1 MPNYKPSPRITL
13 IYYNHHHRHHHR
25 DYHHQD
31 NIVFILII
39 IIIIMPNY
47 KNSPRITLTI
57 IIAIFINAILRR
69 VGHNNTILIIIFI
82 INFMPKPRPSSM
94 ISTKY
99 LSSVKI
105 SFFLPLF
112 SLSTFSSFYL
122 SLSLLSCPPSHQSHL
137 RLLLEMVIVNL
148 SKLFSEHYHG
158 HEDDNFCFAFLK
170 LYFLPTVVQLAHVH
184 DDMMIL
190 MITFN

>member
-69 VGHNNTILIIIFI
+69 VGHYNTILIIIFI

-94 ISTKY
+94 FSTKY
-99 LSSVKI
+99 LPSVKI

-112 SLSTFSSFYL
+112 FTFHLFFFLSVPLSLILSSFSSISSAL
-122 SLSLLSCPPSHQSHL
+122 PSQNGHRDLL
-137 RLLLEMVIVNL
+137 
-148 SKLFSEHYHG
+148 K
-158 HEDDNFCFAFLK
+158 
-170 LYFLPTVVQLAHVH
+170 VVQ
-184 DDMMIL
+184 
-190 MITFN
+190 